1 MEGPDKDLHDLL
13 QSQGELI
20 GSIAHDLKGLINGIE
35 GGMYFI
41 SSGMKKEKPE
51 RIGQGHEMMK
61 RNLDR
66 IRRTVASQLYYV
78 KDREINWNELS
89 IRELVSSAIESLQ
102 GRADDLGVKVE
113 VNMGEG
119 TLEGDE
125 FAIRSML
132 LNVLDYGLEVCHR
145 SKQEAQVAVVG
156 TAESTREWAIF
167 DLRAEGFCME
177 EQSRALALADTY
189 MPRGVDRSHLGL
201 FIASKIVRNHKG
213 SLDIETTAEP
223 PSTRLLIKVPAN
235 RAAG

>member
-1 MEGPDKDLHDLL
+1 MESPEIDLNDLL
-13 QSQGELI
+13 HSQGELI

-78 KDREINWNELS
+78 KDREINWSELK
-89 IRELVSSAIESLQ
+89 IRDILSSAVESLQ
-102 GRADDLGVKVE
+102 GRADELGVGIE
-113 VNMGEG
+113 VSSGEG

-125 FAIRSML
+125 FAVRSML

-145 SKQEAQVAVVG
+145 CRQERNVAVVVS
-156 TAESTREWAIF
+156 AESTHEWAVF

-177 EQSRALALADTY
+177 EESRTLALADTY
-189 MPRGVDRSHLGL
+189 MPRGVDRSHLGI
-201 FIASKIVRNHKG
+201 FIAKKIARKHQG
-213 SLDIETTAEP
+213 TLEIQTTTEP
-223 PSTRLLIKVPAN
+223 PGTRFRIKLPTTSA
-235 RAAG
+235 RG

>member
-1 MEGPDKDLHDLL
+1 MEGPDKDLYDLL

-51 RIGQGHEMMK
+51 RIGQGHDMMK

-66 IRRTVASQLYYV
+66 IRRAVASHLYYV
-78 KDREINWNELS
+78 KDREINWKDLDVADT
-89 IRELVSSAIESLQ
+89 VSSVVDSMQ
-102 GRADDLGVKVE
+102 GRADELGVKVE
-113 VNMGEG
+113 TSAGEG

-125 FAIRSML
+125 FAVRSML
-132 LNVLDYGLEVCHR
+132 VNVVDYALEVCHR
-145 SKQEAQVAVVG
+145 CKQETDVSVVAS
-156 TAESTREWAIF
+156 AESTKEWATF

-177 EQSRALALADTY
+177 EETQTLALADAY

-201 FIASKIVRNHKG
+201 FIASKIAKNHQG
-213 SLDIETTAEP
+213 SLEIEATAEP
-223 PSTRLLIKVPAN
+223 PGTRFHIKMPSTRAT
-235 RAAG
+235 G

>member
-1 MEGPDKDLHDLL
+1 MEGPDKDLHNLL
-13 QSQGELI
+13 LSQGELI

-78 KDREINWNELS
+78 KDREINWNELTL
-89 IRELVSSAIESLQ
+89 RDLVASAVEAMK
-102 GRADDLGVKVE
+102 GRADELGVGVE
-113 VNMGEG
+113 VKAGEG
-119 TLEGDE
+119 TVEGDE
-125 FAIRSML
+125 FAMRSML
-132 LNVLDYGLEVCHR
+132 VNVLDYALEVCHR
-145 SKQEAQVAVVG
+145 CKQERDVSVLGSV
-156 TAESTREWAIF
+156 ESTKEAALF

-177 EQSRALALADTY
+177 EETRALALADSY

-201 FIASKIVRNHKG
+201 FIANKIARNHKG
-213 SLDIETTAEP
+213 NVEIEATAEP
-223 PSTRLLIKVPAN
+223 PRTRLLIKVPRK
-235 RAAG
+235 RATG

>member
-1 MEGPDKDLHDLL
+1 H
-13 QSQGELI
+13 SQGELI

-66 IRRTVASQLYYV
+66 IRRTVANQLYYV
-78 KDREINWNELS
+78 KDREINWNELTL
-89 IRELVSSAIESLQ
+89 RDLVSSAVETMK
-102 GRADDLGVKVE
+102 GRADELGVRVE
-113 VNMGEG
+113 VKVGEG

-125 FAIRSML
+125 FAMRSML
-132 LNVLDYGLEVCHR
+132 VNVLDYALEVCHR
-145 SKQEAQVAVVG
+145 CKQERDVAVLGSV
-156 TAESTREWAIF
+156 ESTKESALF

-177 EQSRALALADTY
+177 EETRALALADAY

-201 FIASKIVRNHKG
+201 FIANKIARSHKG
-213 SLDIETTAEP
+213 SVEIEATPEP
-223 PSTRLLIKVPAN
+223 PRTRLLIKVPSK
-235 RAAG
+235 RATG

>member
-1 MEGPDKDLHDLL
+1 MEGPDKELYALL
-13 QSQGELI
+13 DSQGELI

-78 KDREINWNELS
+78 KDRDINWNELTL
-89 IRELVSSAIESLQ
+89 RDLVISAVEALQ
-102 GRADDLGVKVE
+102 GRADELGVTVE
-113 VNMGEG
+113 VSVREG

-132 LNVLDYGLEVCHR
+132 LNVVDYGLEVCHR
-145 SKQEAQVAVVG
+145 CKQERQVAVVVS
-156 TAESTREWAIF
+156 AESTPEWAIF

-177 EQSRALALADTY
+177 EESRALAMADTY
-189 MPRGVDRSHLGL
+189 MPRGVDRSHLGI
-201 FIASKIVRNHKG
+201 FIANRITRNHQG
-213 SLDIETTAEP
+213 TLEIEATTEP
-223 PSTRLLIKVPAN
+223 PGTRFLIKVPRK
-235 RAAG
+235 RATG

>member
-1 MEGPDKDLHDLL
+1 MEGSDKDLEALL

-78 KDREINWNELS
+78 KDREINWNEL
-89 IRELVSSAIESLQ
+89 ILRDLVPSAVEALQ
-102 GRADDLGVKVE
+102 GRADELGVKIE
-113 VNMGEG
+113 VKVGEG
-119 TLEGDE
+119 KLEGDE
-125 FAIRSML
+125 FAMRSML
-132 LNVLDYGLEVCHR
+132 LNVLDYTLEVCHR
-145 SKQEAQVAVVG
+145 SKQQRDVAVLG
-156 TAESTREWAIF
+156 SAESTEDSVIF

-177 EQSRALALADTY
+177 EETRALALADSY
-189 MPRGVDRSHLGL
+189 LPRGVDRSHLGL
-201 FIASKIVRNHKG
+201 FIANKIARNHKG
-213 SLDIETTAEP
+213 NVEIEATTEP
-223 PSTRLLIKVPAN
+223 PRTRLLIKVPCK
-235 RAAG
+235 RATG